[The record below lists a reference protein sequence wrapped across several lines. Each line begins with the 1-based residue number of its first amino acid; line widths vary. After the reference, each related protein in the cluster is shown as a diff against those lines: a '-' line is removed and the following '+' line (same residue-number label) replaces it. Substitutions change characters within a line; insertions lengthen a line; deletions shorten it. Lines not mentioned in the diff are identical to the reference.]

1 MKKLLARGLTSS
13 HVLLCVLLAVAA
25 NALAAEWKPTVAPNR
40 LDSTSDLF
48 YAKRTAVRPSDG
60 REVTAHLA
68 FFTSRAFRLEV
79 VDLGAG
85 PEAAYP
91 TLGDAFRAQGCVAG
105 VNGGFFHPDW
115 RPSGLVISRGKRIN
129 RFETAKLLSGVV
141 YSDGKGTHMVRRAQF
156 QDHPGITALLQTG
169 PYLVERGRTVRGL
182 STSDPSRRTFIATDG
197 RGRWVL
203 GATLSTLTLA
213 DLAQSLSAP
222 GTLASWRVDR
232 AINLDGGS
240 STGFFFDR
248 KAGDA
253 PVVLHPWKRVRNLL
267 GIRPR

>member
-1 MKKLLARGLTSS
+1 MTSPQLLLW
-13 HVLLCVLLAVAA
+13 LLLAVAS
-25 NALAAEWKPTVAPNR
+25 NALAAEWKPTVEPDR
-40 LDSTSDLF
+40 RDSTSDLA

-60 REVTAHLA
+60 RQVTAHLA

-85 PEAAYP
+85 TEAAYP
-91 TLGDAFRAQGCVAG
+91 TLQDAFRAQGCVAG

-115 RPSGLVISRGKRIN
+115 RPSGLVISRGTRIN
-129 RFETAKLLSGVV
+129 RFETAKLLSGLV
-141 YSDGKGTHMVRRAQF
+141 YSDGRGTYIVRRAQF
-156 QDHPGITALLQTG
+156 RDHPGITALLQTG
-169 PYLVERGRTVRGL
+169 PYLVERGQPVRGL
-182 STSDPSRRTFIATDG
+182 ATSDPRRRTFIATDG
-197 RGRWVL
+197 RGRWML

-213 DLAQSLSAP
+213 ELAQSLAAP
-222 GTLASWRVDR
+222 GALTSWRVDQ

-248 KAGDA
+248 NAGDT
-253 PVVLHPWKRVRNLL
+253 PVALHPWKRVRNLL

>member
-1 MKKLLARGLTSS
+1 MTSPHLLLW
-13 HVLLCVLLAVAA
+13 LLLAVAA
-25 NALAAEWKPTVAPNR
+25 DALAAEWKPAGEPDR
-40 LDSTSDLF
+40 QASTSDLF

-60 REVTAHLA
+60 REVTANLA

-85 PEAAYP
+85 PEPAYP
-91 TLGDAFRAQGCVAG
+91 TLADAFRAKGCVAG
-105 VNGGFFHPDW
+105 VNGGFFHSDW
-115 RPSGLVISRGKRIN
+115 RPSGLVISRGTRIN

-141 YSDGKGTHMVRRAQF
+141 YGDGKGTRIVRRAQF

-169 PYLVERGRTVRGL
+169 PYLVEGGRAVRGL
-182 STSDPSRRTFIATDG
+182 SASDPRRRTFIATDG

-213 DLAQSLSAP
+213 ELAQSLAAQ
-222 GTLASWRVDR
+222 GALISWRVDQ

-240 STGFFFDR
+240 STGFFFGP